1 MKQPLLSWARG
12 YVFFCL
18 TVMGALGALS
28 PNAFA
33 EAASEVQAVSEVNI
47 NTATADQ
54 IAEALN
60 GIGLKKAE
68 AIVAHRD
75 QYGAFKNV
83 DELVEVKGIGEATVA
98 KNRSRISL

>member
-1 MKQPLLSWARG
+1 MKRPLLSWVRG
-12 YVFFCL
+12 YVFLCL
-18 TVMGALGALS
+18 TVMGALGVLS
-28 PNAFA
+28 PNAYA
-33 EAASEVQAVSEVNI
+33 ELAPEVQAVSTVNI
-47 NTATADQ
+47 NTASADQ
-54 IAEALN
+54 IAEVLS

-75 QYGAFKNV
+75 QYGAFKDV